1 MEKQKDLRKDMCQ
14 LNKNI
19 SNQKGLTL
27 LELLATIVLT
37 AIVSLLIY
45 SITTK
50 ALENTNIITQETII
64 RDEADLIVSKFIKVL
79 YSTRQDHIIRN
90 ITTGGDSYIEVTTDL
105 SKCRRDESGGF
116 LDTDGKPTSI
126 DRLCKPTLQPIGFK
140 TVDGTTKI
148 HILNEE
154 YKIVNKD
161 IKILPTSKL
170 NGNPQETN
178 VYEIVLNLA
187 SIKTRGNNTTTK
199 EMTFKNEIQPIVNSK

>member
-1 MEKQKDLRKDMCQ
+1 MCQ
-14 LNKNI
+14 LNKTI

-64 RDEADLIVSKFIKVL
+64 RDEADIIVSKFIKVL

-187 SIKTRGNNTTTK
+187 STKTRGNNTTIK